1 MDEYWDV
8 YDECRNKTNKIIKRD
23 SHEKLKDGEYHIVVT
38 GIIQNSNKQI
48 LIARRNKNKKIY
60 PGLWECIG
68 GSTKIG
74 ENSIDA
80 IIREI
85 REEIGIKFMQNE
97 GKLLGT
103 IQKSNYFRDVWMF
116 KKDISKEEIFYNDG
130 EVIDSKW
137 VSLDEYVALYKK
149 GEVTPSGD
157 FVIKMLKEK
166 ELEEER

>member
-60 PGLWECIG
+60 PGLWECTG